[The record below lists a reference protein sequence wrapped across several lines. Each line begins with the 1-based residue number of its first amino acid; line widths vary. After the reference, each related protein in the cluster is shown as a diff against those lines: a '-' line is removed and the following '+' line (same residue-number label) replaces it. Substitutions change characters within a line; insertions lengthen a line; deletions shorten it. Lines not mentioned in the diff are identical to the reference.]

1 MTEEQQ
7 VSRVQQA
14 AEAVQ
19 KWFLENVSEG
29 LQETRISYAPR
40 NALSDYPSDRYA
52 IFITP
57 EDVSIFDKAHDK
69 AKFTEVVTLT
79 VSIVR
84 RLENIENPT
93 EEMNQNMKFLQDIRD
108 RLRFRNGK
116 FPIQFQIVEN
126 TTSRPLYDREK
137 LETENAFY
145 SYFLMEVS
153 VNGTRARQV

>member
-1 MTEEQQ
+1 MTENQE

-19 KWFLENVSEG
+19 EWFLETIPEG
-29 LQETRISYAPR
+29 LQETKIAYAPR

-84 RLENIENPT
+84 RLENIEDPT
-93 EEMNQNMKFLQDIRD
+93 EEMNVNMAFLQDIRD

>member
-14 AEAVQ
+14 ADAVQ
-19 KWFLENVSEG
+19 EWFLENVSEG

-84 RLENIENPT
+84 RLENIEDPT
-93 EEMNQNMKFLQDIRD
+93 EEMNANMAFLQDIRD

-137 LETENAFY
+137 LETENIFY

>member
-1 MTEEQQ
+1 MNETQK

-19 KWFLENVSEG
+19 KWFLENVLEG

-69 AKFTEVVTLT
+69 AKFTEIVTLT
-79 VSIVR
+79 ISIVR
-84 RLENIENPT
+84 RLENIEDPT
-93 EEMNQNMKFLQDIRD
+93 EEMNANMLFLQDIRD
-108 RLRFRNGK
+108 KLRFRNGK

>member
-1 MTEEQQ
+1 MTEKQQ

-19 KWFLENVSEG
+19 EWFLENVSEG

-40 NALSDYPSDRYA
+40 NAISDYPSDRYA

-84 RLENIENPT
+84 KLENIENPT
-93 EEMNQNMKFLQDIRD
+93 EEMNANMLFLQDIRD
-108 RLRFRNGK
+108 KLRFRNRK

-153 VNGTRARQV
+153 VNGTRAR

>member
-1 MTEEQQ
+1 MNETQN

-14 AEAVQ
+14 TEAVQ
-19 KWFLENVSEG
+19 EWFLENVSEG

-40 NALSDYPSDRYA
+40 NALSDYPLDRYA

-84 RLENIENPT
+84 RLENIEDPT